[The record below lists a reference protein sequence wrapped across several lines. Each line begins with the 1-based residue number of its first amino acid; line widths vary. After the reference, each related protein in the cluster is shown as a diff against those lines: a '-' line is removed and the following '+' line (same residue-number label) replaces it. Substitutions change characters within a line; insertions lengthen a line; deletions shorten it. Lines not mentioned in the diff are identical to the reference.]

1 MAKELIF
8 IIVIL
13 VAVCL
18 FVLQQYIVPAAE
30 LEITRGVSDPRE
42 VHFADVRNERL
53 YNVSTGS
60 IIEDR
65 VGRT

>member
-18 FVLQQYIVPAAE
+18 FVLQQYIQPVIE
-30 LEITRGVSDPRE
+30 IEITRGPADTRE